1 MKKIGLALATIIL
14 ILGFGMGFGPRD
26 AHAWAQITLQNDTP
40 YTLDLY
46 VDGNYGC
53 RALPNMFCTTQIQ
66 AGEHTL
72 TAQATNGQSLSSGP
86 VYIQDGT
93 SPTWT
98 VFIQQQ

>member
-1 MKKIGLALATIIL
+1 MKKIVLLMVLAVVIGLGI
-14 ILGFGMGFGPRD
+14 GFAPRD

-53 RALPNMFCTTQIQ
+53 RALPGMFCTTQIQ
-66 AGEHTL
+66 AGTHTL
-72 TAQATNGQSLSSGP
+72 TAKATNGQSTSSGP
-86 VYIQDGT
+86 VYIEDGT

-98 VFIQQQ
+98 VFVQQQ

>member
-1 MKKIGLALATIIL
+1 MKKIGLVLATIIL
-14 ILGFGMGFGPRD
+14 ILGCISFVPRD
-26 AHAWAQITLQNDTP
+26 AHAWAQISLQNDTP

-53 RALPNMFCTTQIQ
+53 RALPGMFCTTQIQ
-66 AGEHTL
+66 AGDHTL
-72 TAQATNGQSLSSGP
+72 TAQASNGQSLSSGP

-98 VFIQQQ
+98 VFVEQK

>member
-1 MKKIGLALATIIL
+1 MKKIGLVLATIVL
-14 ILGFGMGFGPRD
+14 VLGLGMVFGPRD

-53 RALPNMFCTTQIQ
+53 RALPGMFCTTQIR

-72 TAQATNGQSLSSGP
+72 TATAASGEGSISQP
-86 VYIQDGT
+86 VYIEDGT
-93 SPTWT
+93 TPTWT
-98 VFIQQQ
+98 VFIEQQ

>member
-1 MKKIGLALATIIL
+1 MAIIGLSI
-14 ILGFGMGFGPRD
+14 GFAPRD

-53 RALPNMFCTTQIQ
+53 RALPNMFCTTQIP
-66 AGEHTL
+66 AGNHTF
-72 TAQATNGQSLSSGP
+72 TAVAAGGQGSISEGP
-86 VYIQDGT
+86 VYIEDGS

-98 VFIQQQ
+98 VFIEQQ

>member
-1 MKKIGLALATIIL
+1 LLMVIALVIGLGISFA
-14 ILGFGMGFGPRD
+14 PRD

-53 RALPNMFCTTQIQ
+53 RALPGMFCTTQIQ

-98 VFIQQQ
+98 VFIEQQ